1 MLPDSAV
8 LNARAVALLIC
19 AIGASEYHAL
29 TSVAS
34 YGNGSTSPAS
44 IHAVRDRASCTTAL
58 LLKLWRIA
66 MSLYLNL
73 I

>member
-44 IHAVRDRASCTTAL
+44 VHAVHDRASCTPAL

-66 MSLYLNL
+66 QCHF